1 MNERTN
7 DNKGDK
13 NIAYCLSDSAV
24 RRIRRIVLTMV
35 LPLQLTQ
42 PSDADRAE
50 ITQTEMTSL
59 VGGIVG
65 NTTLFNIGSDTKVR
79 THNYVIYRARH
90 ENTFG
95 V

>member
-1 MNERTN
+1 
-7 DNKGDK
+7 
-13 NIAYCLSDSAV
+13 
-24 RRIRRIVLTMV
+24 MV

-42 PSDADRAE
+42 PNEADQAE

-79 THNYVIYRARH
+79 THNYDMQRARP
-90 ENTFG
+90 EICKFSAYL
-95 V
+95 